1 MPSKP
6 IDYLKRRHFLQFAA
20 GSTLLSPLAK
30 SFARMP
36 SVKDDRILVVV
47 ELSGGND
54 GLNTI
59 VPHADDAYYN
69 HRPTISIKKQDLLKC
84 DDHFGFNPGMLGF
97 ERLWQSGDLAII
109 HGCGYENPS
118 FSHFTSMAYW
128 HTAAPNSGS
137 EFGWIGR
144 LADEMDS
151 KPTPNAIIDIGSTQ
165 SLSVKSRR
173 HTPVVFDDPE
183 RFQRDA
189 FSQERHIL
197 NSVTPQ
203 NRIRQYENLTRRYL
217 LDIANS
223 AQHSSRLIRQAWAEY
238 QTPIDYGI
246 APIDLPKVAACIK
259 GGLPTQLY
267 HVKFRN
273 NAFDTHVQQPALH
286 RRLLSYACDG
296 IHGFIRDIERLG
308 FGDRVVVMV
317 YSEFG
322 RRVPENAN
330 LGTDHGSANVMFM
343 VGNKVK
349 GGHYGRYPSLTDLTA
364 GGNLKHTT
372 DFRQVYA
379 TAIDGWLQQNSAQ
392 TVLNGQFPIFP
403 IF

>member
-1 MPSKP
+1 MANPLKP
-6 IDYLKRRHFLQFAA
+6 VKYRRRKFLQLAA
-20 GSTLLSPLAK
+20 AASLLLAPVGR
-30 SFARMP
+30 SLGRAATD
-36 SVKDDRILVVV
+36 DDRILVVV

-54 GLNTI
+54 GLNTV
-59 VPHADDAYYN
+59 VPYADDAYYN
-69 HRPTISIKKQDLLKC
+69 HRPTISIKPQDLLKC

-128 HTAAPNSGS
+128 HTAAPNSGD

-144 LADEMDS
+144 LADAMDIR
-151 KPTPNAIIDIGSTQ
+151 PNSIINIGSTQ
-165 SLSVKSRR
+165 SLAVKSRF

-189 FSQERHIL
+189 FIQEKSILDNVIPDNGVRHFD
-197 NSVTPQ
+197 NP
-203 NRIRQYENLTRRYL
+203 TRRYL
-217 LDIANS
+217 LEVASS
-223 AQHSSRLIRQAWAEY
+223 AQSSSRLIRQAWAEY
-238 QTPIDYGI
+238 QTPVDYGI
-246 APIDLPKVAACIK
+246 APLDLPKVAACIK
-259 GGLPTQLY
+259 GGLATRLY
-267 HVKFRN
+267 HVAFRN

-296 IHGFIRDIERLG
+296 IHGFIRDIHRLG
-308 FGDRVVVMV
+308 FGDRVAVLV

-330 LGTDHGSANVMFM
+330 LGTDHGSANVMFL
-343 VGNKVK
+343 VGNKVN
-349 GGHYGRYPSLTDLTA
+349 GGHYGQFPSLTDLTE

-372 DFRQVYA
+372 DFRRVYA
-379 TAIDGWLQQNSAQ
+379 TAIDGWLQQDSAEK
-392 TVLNGQFPIFP
+392 VLKGQFPIFP